1 MSTAKEKCCA
11 LVSIVVEVCQFTLGM
26 QRIVQL
32 IASSVLSGARSGF
45 TEGLTFVLNLV
56 R

>member
-1 MSTAKEKCCA
+1 MSSAKEKCCA
-11 LVSIVVEVCQFTLGM
+11 LVSIVVEVCRFTLGM